1 MLLIRNGKILT
12 MAGVNYENGYILIDA
27 GKIVEVENI
36 LPHLIRKF

>member
-27 GKIVEVENI
+27 ENS
-36 LPHLIRKF
+36 